1 MKTNKGVR
9 KINKEGRCTNLY
21 QVVREGLFD
30 KVISFGQEV
39 RKQVLLIAEE
49 RTLQTESLGVGTCLA
64 SSPSNKETH
73 LMGEHSELERG
84 AGQITQPW

>member
-1 MKTNKGVR
+1 MR
-9 KINKEGRCTNLY
+9 KINKEGRCMNLY
-21 QVVREGLFD
+21 KVVRKGLFD
-30 KVISFGQEV
+30 KVISFGQRPKEV

-49 RTLQTESLGVGTCLA
+49 RTLQTESLGWAHAWRLQ
-64 SSPSNKETH
+64 PSNKETQ